1 MAEGGTKASR
11 LNLVDLA
18 GSEKISKT
26 GAQGSVLEEAKNIN
40 KSLSALGNC
49 ISALTTGASHI
60 PFRDSQLTRLLQ
72 VCARDL
78 SARDLSSAVH
88 KHANTHVTICPGF
101 AARQHKDDYDCVL
114 QVRRCSLRPSKQKNS
129 VFLILRSVFLMLR
142 CSPAAFNVEETIGT
156 LRFAARAKLIKN
168 VIKVLCIHLLPSCSA
183 TFIN

>member
-78 SARDLSSAVH
+78 SARDLSGIMS
-88 KHANTHVTICPGF
+88 KHANARVTMCPGF
-101 AARQHKDDYDCVL
+101 AARQHEDDHDCVL
-114 QVRRCSLRPSKQKNS
+114 QV
-129 VFLILRSVFLMLR
+129 
-142 CSPAAFNVEETIGT
+142 
-156 LRFAARAKLIKN
+156 
-168 VIKVLCIHLLPSCSA
+168 
-183 TFIN
+183 

>member
-78 SARDLSSAVH
+78 SSAVH
-88 KHANTHVTICPGF
+88 KHANTRVTICPGF
-101 AARQHKDDYDCVL
+101 AARQHEDDHDCVL
-114 QVRRCSLRPSKQKNS
+114 
-129 VFLILRSVFLMLR
+129 
-142 CSPAAFNVEETIGT
+142 
-156 LRFAARAKLIKN
+156 
-168 VIKVLCIHLLPSCSA
+168 
-183 TFIN
+183 